1 MEFMPEH
8 APLVVMAF
16 LGTIV
21 FLASMALVILVPFL
35 TKRKWIGLV
44 AMILGLVLA
53 SGYALVLVGVSLT
66 SHEKTLAPGENKY
79 FCEID
84 CHIAY
89 SVVKFE
95 EAKALGDESHQ
106 TLPAGRFV
114 IVQLKTWFDPSTI
127 SEHRGD
133 SPLAPSPRRVVL
145 VDDAAHR
152 FPQSAQGQA
161 ALARC
166 AAARSPCQSLSGR
179 ASRMSPILYLRSH
192 WTRAICAS
200 LSGMTS
206 ICRIACSSG
215 TKTVFCT
222 GRFSWRSPLPAPFSQ
237 AACLDVLPV

>member
-16 LGTIV
+16 LGTVV
-21 FLASMALVILVPFL
+21 FLASMALVILVAFL
-35 TKRKWIGLV
+35 TKRKWIGLS
-44 AMILGLVLA
+44 AAILALVLA
-53 SGYALVLVGVSLT
+53 SGYVLVLAGVSLT
-66 SHEKTLAPGENKY
+66 SHEKPLAPGENKY

-89 SVVKFE
+89 SVVNFE

-114 IVQLKTWFDPSTI
+114 IIRLRTWFDPSTI

-152 FPQSAQGQA
+152 FSQSAHGQA
-161 ALARC
+161 ALARL
-166 AAARSPCQSLSGR
+166 RGGTVPLSQPLRPGESYVTDLVFDVPLNAHNLRLFVGDDIDMPNRLLIGHEDSFLHRKIFLALTAPGTVLAGR
-179 ASRMSPILYLRSH
+179 VP
-192 WTRAICAS
+192 
-200 LSGMTS
+200 
-206 ICRIACSSG
+206 
-215 TKTVFCT
+215 
-222 GRFSWRSPLPAPFSQ
+222 
-237 AACLDVLPV
+237 

>member
-8 APLVVMAF
+8 APLAVMAF
-16 LGTIV
+16 LGT
-21 FLASMALVILVPFL
+21 ALLLGVTTLVMLVAFL
-35 TKRKWIGLV
+35 TKRKWIGFSAVILALV
-44 AMILGLVLA
+44 FA
-53 SGYALVLVGVSLT
+53 SGYALVLAGVSLT
-66 SHEKTLAPGENKY
+66 SHEKTLTPGENKY

-127 SEHRGD
+127 SEHRGN
-133 SPLAPSPRRVVL
+133 SPLAPSQRRVAL

-161 ALARC
+161 ALARV
-166 AAARSPCQSLSGR
+166 RGGTIPLSQ
-179 ASRMSPILYLRSH
+179 PLRPGESYV
-192 WTRAICAS
+192 TD
-200 LSGMTS
+200 L
-206 ICRIACSSG
+206 
-215 TKTVFCT
+215 VFEV
-222 GRFSWRSPLPAPFSQ
+222 PL
-237 AACLDVLPV
+237 

>member
-8 APLVVMAF
+8 APLAVMAF
-16 LGTIV
+16 LGT
-21 FLASMALVILVPFL
+21 ALLLGVTTLVMLVAFL
-35 TKRKWIGLV
+35 TKRKWIGFSAVILALV
-44 AMILGLVLA
+44 FA
-53 SGYALVLVGVSLT
+53 SGYALVLAGVSLT

-127 SEHRGD
+127 SEHRGN
-133 SPLAPSPRRVVL
+133 SPLAPSPRRVAL

-152 FPQSAQGQA
+152 FPQSAQGQV
-161 ALARC
+161 ALARVRGGTIPLSQPLRPGESYVTDLVFEVPLNARNLRLFVGDYFDMPDRLLIGHEDSFLHRKIFLAL
-166 AAARSPCQSLSGR
+166 AAPGTVLGGR
-179 ASRMSPILYLRSH
+179 VP
-192 WTRAICAS
+192 
-200 LSGMTS
+200 
-206 ICRIACSSG
+206 
-215 TKTVFCT
+215 
-222 GRFSWRSPLPAPFSQ
+222 
-237 AACLDVLPV
+237 